1 MSIAQQ
7 SEDIL
12 FRHLHL
18 DQAKSIVNETLRQ
31 SDDGEL
37 YLEYTQREKIIVED
51 GVVIDTAHMTDQGFG
66 LRSVIGEAVAFAH
79 ASDLSDEALRRAQ
92 KVMQGLEGHKTPR
105 LDVTTPLA
113 SKALYQA
120 DNPLLGYT
128 LSQKIALLNDIN
140 AFIIALDSRIKSV
153 NIGLM
158 GEWKVVGILKVDG
171 VYTADIR
178 PLIRMNI
185 NVVAQ
190 AGTRQEAGVFGLGG
204 RYGYDHFFKTENW
217 QHAAREA
224 VRQAVVN
231 LDAKPAPAGEMTV
244 VLGNGWPGILL
255 HEAIGHGLEGD
266 FNRKKTS
273 AFSELM
279 HQQVAAKGITVV
291 DDGTLPNRRGSLTI
305 DDEGTTTQCTV
316 LIEDGILKNYMQ
328 DRMNARLMNTRS
340 TGNGRR
346 ESYAFPPFPR
356 MTNTYMR
363 NGKHSPEEIIQ
374 SVKKGLYAVN
384 FGGGQVDISSGQF
397 VFSAVEAYLIE
408 DGRITTPVKD
418 ATLIGNGPEVLK
430 HVTMIGNDS
439 TLDTGIGTCGKNGQG
454 VPVGVGQPT
463 LKISN
468 LTVGGTQVA

>member
-12 FRHLHL
+12 FRQLHL
-18 DQAKSIVNETLRQ
+18 DQAKAIVNETLRQ

-51 GVVIDTAHMTDQGFG
+51 GVVIDTAHMIDQGFG
-66 LRSVIGEAVAFAH
+66 LRSVVGEAVAFAH
-79 ASDLSDEALRRAQ
+79 ANDLSADALRRAQ
-92 KVMQGLEGHKTPR
+92 KVIKGLEGHSTPR
-105 LDVTTPLA
+105 LDVTQPHA
-113 SKALYQA
+113 KILYPSE
-120 DNPLLGYT
+120 NPLMGYT
-128 LSQKIALLNDIN
+128 LSQKIALLNEIN
-140 AFIIALDSRIKSV
+140 TFTVALDSRIKSV
-153 NIGLM
+153 NISLM
-158 GEWKVVGILKVDG
+158 GEWKVVGILKINDL
-171 VYTADIR
+171 YTADIR

-190 AGTRQEAGVFGLGG
+190 EGARQETGVFGLGG
-204 RYGYDHFFKTENW
+204 RYSYDHFFKVENW

-224 VRQAVVN
+224 VRQAIVN
-231 LDAKPAPAGEMTV
+231 LSAKPAPAGEMTV
-244 VLGNGWPGILL
+244 ILGSGWPGILL

-279 HQQVAAKGITVV
+279 HQQIAAKGITVV
-291 DDGTLPNRRGSLTI
+291 DDGTLPDRRGSLNV

-328 DRMNARLMNTRS
+328 DRMNARLMNTQS

-363 NGKHSPEEIIQ
+363 NGEHAHDEIIQ

-397 VFSAVEAYLIE
+397 VFSAVEAYMIE
-408 DGRITTPVKD
+408 DGRITAPVKG
-418 ATLIGNGPEVLK
+418 ATLIGSGPDVLK
-430 HVTMIGNDS
+430 NVTMIGNDS
-439 TLDTGIGTCGKNGQG
+439 ALDTGIGTCGKNGQG